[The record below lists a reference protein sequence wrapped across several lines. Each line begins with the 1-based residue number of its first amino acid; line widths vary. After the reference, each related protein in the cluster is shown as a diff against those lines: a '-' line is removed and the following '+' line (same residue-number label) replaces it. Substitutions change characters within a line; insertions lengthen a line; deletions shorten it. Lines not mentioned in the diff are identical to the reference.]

1 MEHIGSVRFT
11 SGGRTSQPHFS
22 HLPLPYQFLLEP
34 TNQSDHVRNSRGALR
49 FASRSQWRNWLARNH
64 ATKNEALLVIY
75 KRAPKNAKFP
85 SRGALEEAL
94 CYGWIDGWFKPLD
107 NDRWLIRYTPRRKR
121 SNWSKYNIA
130 TAWNLLN
137 ENKMTRAGVARLPKD
152 VFEVWEKHRPHAT
165 VIIRMT
171 QGRGI
176 TFADGKNYLS
186 MIKMPARAS

>member
-1 MEHIGSVRFT
+1 VR
-11 SGGRTSQPHFS
+11 S
-22 HLPLPYQFLLEP
+22 
-34 TNQSDHVRNSRGALR
+34 SRGALR
-49 FASRSQWRNWLARNH
+49 FSSRRQWRNWLARNH
-64 ATKNEALLVIY
+64 ATKNEALLVIN

-107 NDRWLIRYTPRRKR
+107 NDRWLVRYTPRRKR

-137 ENKMTRAGVARLPKD
+137 ENRMTPAGVARLPRD
-152 VFEVWEKHRPHAT
+152 VLEIWEKYRPHAT
-165 VIIRMT
+165 VIVRVT

-186 MIKMPARAS
+186 MIKMPARAP

>member
-1 MEHIGSVRFT
+1 MPSSLRVARSRRHFATDGLTDGS
-11 SGGRTSQPHFS
+11 
-22 HLPLPYQFLLEP
+22 
-34 TNQSDHVRNSRGALR
+34 N
-49 FASRSQWRNWLARNH
+49 
-64 ATKNEALLVIY
+64 
-75 KRAPKNAKFP
+75 
-85 SRGALEEAL
+85 
-94 CYGWIDGWFKPLD
+94 PLD

-137 ENKMTRAGVARLPKD
+137 ENKMTPAGVARLPKD

-165 VIIRMT
+165 VIVRVT

-186 MIKMPARAS
+186 MIKMPARAP